1 MQSQNEKLH
10 LYFIV
15 GHISKQMNIIHAY
28 NAEVKSTGSG
38 GTLPEFELR
47 LCSLLSLEDS
57 EPQFPHLQNRS
68 SKSI

>member
-1 MQSQNEKLH
+1 MQSENEKLH
-10 LYFIV
+10 LHFIV

-47 LCSLLSLEDS
+47 
-57 EPQFPHLQNRS
+57 P
-68 SKSI
+68 